1 MPYSMWIGI
10 DMGLVLIAALLVVYG
25 EVINFIVHLVN
36 QYISNSLCVIAA
48 TLCLSVVNKPEKK
61 QSKHSRSA

>member
-25 EVINFIVHLVN
+25 EVINVFSPGQPIRVEIYYV
-36 QYISNSLCVIAA
+36 
-48 TLCLSVVNKPEKK
+48 
-61 QSKHSRSA
+61 